1 MTKFFFA
8 FFFFSLRFIIKTYRW
23 DVQNWDWVNLT
34 LLISYVKPMPFSS
47 LKKIPIKSGFFALP
61 IWIKGKEFDIL
72 KNSLVLFFERKKEKT
87 LTLRNGIYIRNLN
100 HIQIVI
106 WCKPKK
112 SNVLFFW
119 PDAFDRGGAGSGS
132 EQRTFFARVHIFFSP
147 ITRSATLR
155 YYIHCHPTLFPRKKG
170 SVNELTVFIPKFSSF
185 IYKRWVLI
193 QFLSFFLFL

>member
-1 MTKFFFA
+1 MTTFFFA

-106 WCKPKK
+106 WCKK
-112 SNVLFFW
+112 NNNLTFYFFW
-119 PDAFDRGGAGSGS
+119 SDDFDGRGAGRGS
-132 EQRTFFARVHIFFSP
+132 EQHPFFSRNLVLFQP
-147 ITRSATLR
+147 HNKNCHRQVLYTLPSR
-155 YYIHCHPTLFPRKKG
+155 TI
-170 SVNELTVFIPKFSSF
+170 SS
-185 IYKRWVLI
+185 
-193 QFLSFFLFL
+193 